1 LVNDIVLSIYLDADG
16 SLWIGT
22 SGGLTRMKDGAFKA
36 YTRKDGLFD
45 DVIFQILE
53 DDGQNLWM
61 SCNKGIFRV
70 RKSDF
75 DDLDKGLARTVVSVA
90 YGTADGMKSRECD
103 GGFQPAGWKTSDG
116 NLWFPTTRGVVKIAP
131 KKLRLNQ
138 LPPPVIIE
146 QVLADGIVVDQT
158 REAKLSPGTE
168 KFEFRF
174 TGLSFIAPEKVRFK
188 YKLDGYDKD
197 WVDGA
202 AGRGAS

>member
-1 LVNDIVLSIYLDADG
+1 
-16 SLWIGT
+16 
-22 SGGLTRMKDGAFKA
+22 
-36 YTRKDGLFD
+36 
-45 DVIFQILE
+45 
-53 DDGQNLWM
+53 
-61 SCNKGIFRV
+61 
-70 RKSDF
+70 
-75 DDLDKGLARTVVSVA
+75 ARTVVSVA

-116 NLWFPTTRGVVKIAP
+116 KLWFPTTRGVVTIAP
-131 KKLRLNQ
+131 KTLRLNQ

-202 AGRGAS
+202 AGRGASYTHLPGGYYTFRVMACNNDGVWNEAGAAFSF